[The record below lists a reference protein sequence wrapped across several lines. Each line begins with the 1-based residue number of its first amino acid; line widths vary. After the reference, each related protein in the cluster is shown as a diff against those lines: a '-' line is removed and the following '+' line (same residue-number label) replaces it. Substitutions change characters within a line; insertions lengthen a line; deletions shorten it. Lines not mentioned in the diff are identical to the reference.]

1 LVRCYFR
8 VREVRGDSVK
18 WLFRLLVCPI
28 GLIVWLLAL
37 LGIQCIEALNWWWD
51 VIGRKINE
59 VER

>member
-1 LVRCYFR
+1 M
-8 VREVRGDSVK
+8 K
-18 WLFRLLVCPI
+18 WMFRLLVCPI